1 MVWGQ
6 CLLLKTNKQTLG
18 NEKFKKPLKKYV
30 KRLKQCMFYR
40 SEESSRTPLQSAIK
54 SVFYF
59 AVVAPKTTKINI
71 GVTVLLPVFLSLKR
85 ANTCLSLSP
94 SLLFPRKKTKDT
106 EIIWSASGLPLIWSK
121 AAGTAAGQLHPKF
134 LFCLMPSSIC
144 HLN

>member
-40 SEESSRTPLQSAIK
+40 SEESSRNPLQSAIK

-59 AVVAPKTTKINI
+59 AVVDPKTTK
-71 GVTVLLPVFLSLKR
+71 
-85 ANTCLSLSP
+85 
-94 SLLFPRKKTKDT
+94 
-106 EIIWSASGLPLIWSK
+106 
-121 AAGTAAGQLHPKF
+121 
-134 LFCLMPSSIC
+134 
-144 HLN
+144 